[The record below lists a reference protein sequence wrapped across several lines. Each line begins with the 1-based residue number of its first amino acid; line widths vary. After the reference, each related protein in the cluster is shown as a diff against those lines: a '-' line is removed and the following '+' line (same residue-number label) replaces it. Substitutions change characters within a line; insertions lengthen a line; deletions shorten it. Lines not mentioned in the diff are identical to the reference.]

1 LPIALRRRGIP
12 ATLDAV
18 SKGPGRDAR
27 EAMERLVRLASVL
40 HHAGERGVPAANL
53 LEVAGWSEAADG
65 VSALKRDFRHLAA
78 LGWQIDNIAEQGLN
92 AIYRMRTVDNR
103 LRVRLS
109 PEQQAALRRAVLLVD
124 RADLADRLGLVGA
137 DKPAEVVAT
146 LQAGDLGA
154 LDTVV
159 RALRGRA
166 LLRFRYKGTE
176 RVVHPESV
184 RTYTT
189 SWYLRG
195 REDGDE
201 VVKTYA
207 VGRMLDVRADAP
219 GTAERPEVRRHTGLH
234 PMTWEIDPPVDVTLQ
249 TAPEYVA
256 DVRRWL
262 GDPVEPPDVELTP
275 DVELVE
281 TPAPVEP
288 PPDVELVETPAPA
301 SPTVTLTYRVTNRAA
316 FRARIYQLGT
326 RVTVVGPEE
335 IRKEILHELAT
346 MAGE

>member
-1 LPIALRRRGIP
+1 M
-12 ATLDAV
+12 ATLEHV
-18 SKGPGRDAR
+18 SKAPGRDAR

-53 LEVAGWSEAADG
+53 LDVAGWSEAADG

-92 AIYRMRTVDNR
+92 AIYRMTTVDNR

-124 RADLADRLGLVGA
+124 RADLADRLGLTGA
-137 DKPAEVVAT
+137 DKPVEVTAT
-146 LQAGDLGA
+146 LQGAAPEA

-159 RALRGRA
+159 RAVRQRS

-176 RVVHPESV
+176 RVVHPQSLT
-184 RTYTT
+184 TYTT
-189 SWYLRG
+189 QWYLRG
-195 REDGDE
+195 REDGDHT
-201 VVKTYA
+201 VKTYA
-207 VGRMLDVRADAP
+207 VGRMSDVHADPP
-219 GTAERPEVRRHTGLH
+219 GTAERPEVARHTGLH
-234 PMTWEIDPPVDVTLQ
+234 PMSWEIDPPVEVTLR

-262 GDPVEPPDVELTP
+262 GDPT
-275 DVELVE
+275 
-281 TPAPVEP
+281 
-288 PPDVELVETPAPA
+288 
-301 SPTVTLTYRVTNRAA
+301 SSTVIDPGEATLTYRVTHRAA

-326 RVTVVGPEE
+326 RVTVVGPDEVRAE
-335 IRKEILHELAT
+335 LLHELAT